1 MMGPARARRLPGTVK
16 AAAVFSLVVA
26 VVLAWRFTP
35 LSGLADIEHV
45 REVLVGSGPA
55 RAPLVVLILFVV
67 AGLLA
72 VPVMLLIAATAM
84 VFGLWLGLL
93 YSGAGLLVGATVGF
107 AIGATLGQKPFI
119 GLLGPRLDKVRRAVT
134 RRGLL
139 AVAIIRV
146 LPVAPFAVINLL
158 AGASGV
164 RFLDFIGGTALG
176 LAPGLVAMS
185 AFGEQ
190 LLAVV
195 REPTPGHVAAAAAV
209 LVVWIGVVL
218 GLQALASRIGSRM
231 P

>member
-1 MMGPARARRLPGTVK
+1 MGPARASRLPGVVK
-16 AAAVFSLVVA
+16 AAAAILVVA
-26 VVLAWRFTP
+26 AVALAWRFTP
-35 LSGLADIEHV
+35 LSQLADIE
-45 REVLVGSGPA
+45 RLRGVLAGSGPMQ
-55 RAPLVVLILFVV
+55 APLVVLILFVV

-93 YSGAGLLVGATVGF
+93 YSGVGLLVGATVGF
-107 AIGATLGQKPFI
+107 AVGAVLGQKPFI
-119 GLLGPRLDKVRRAVT
+119 RLLGPRLDRIRRAVT
-134 RRGLL
+134 RRGVL
-139 AVAIIRV
+139 AVAVIRV

-164 RFLDFIGGTALG
+164 RFVDFIGGTALG

-190 LLAVV
+190 LVAAA
-195 REPTPGHVAAAAAV
+195 REPTPGHVATAVAV
-209 LVVWIGVVL
+209 LAVWIGVVV
-218 GLQALASRIGSRM
+218 GVQALASRIGSRA